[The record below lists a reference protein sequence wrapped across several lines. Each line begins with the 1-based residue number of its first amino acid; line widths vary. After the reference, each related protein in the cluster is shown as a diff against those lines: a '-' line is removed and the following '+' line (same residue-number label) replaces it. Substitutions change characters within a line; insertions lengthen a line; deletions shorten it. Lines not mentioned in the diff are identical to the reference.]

1 MNVTNLFNRNNTKLV
16 KDTLLQGNDKQLFTA
31 IFNKENKNL
40 VVKKQNMLDRAV
52 DNEYSK
58 NTGSRRHENSVDI
71 SNKTF
76 NNQAEV
82 GNKGNSKLSSKKT
95 EQLEMDENTNTEESV
110 EYLEYDI
117 LNQIISLLQNL
128 LRAITEDVSKVE
140 TESNIDIELSSHEI
154 KGLADFKYQLD
165 LLVDTINVESDQ
177 SLEESIKTTL
187 AMLTKIIDETLFND
201 KHAVSIEKNAIS
213 EMLINIENLKNNVQT
228 VLKNINLTEN
238 GNLKKLNMN
247 KENDLAYLEE
257 ENLYKG
263 NTTLSNTVNTTDE
276 DNTKIGNLDKAVL
289 MDNMENQNFFKQN
302 DEQEYTVVNDNILAS
317 QQEKIDQTINVNV
330 LKNEIVEPKQFIN
343 LISQKASAFLSKD
356 RNEMTIQLTPEHLG
370 KISIKIG
377 LNDGTLTGKI
387 YAENYSVK
395 EIIEANLNQLRDAL
409 EENGLNITKLDV
421 NVGDNTQNFGNG
433 LFQQRIANRQKP
445 KGVSMEINN
454 SFITLEQDID
464 QRNPYLVSG
473 QFDSL
478 V

>member
-1 MNVTNLFNRNNTKLV
+1 MNVTNLFNRNNNKLV
-16 KDTLLQGNDKQLFTA
+16 KDTLLQANDKQLFTA

-58 NTGSRRHENSVDI
+58 NTGSRRHENSVHI
-71 SNKTF
+71 SNKTS

-82 GNKGNSKLSSKKT
+82 GNKDNSKLSSKKT

-128 LRAITEDVSKVE
+128 LMAITEDVSKVE

-154 KGLADFKYQLD
+154 KGLVDFKYQLD

-187 AMLTKIIDETLFND
+187 SMLNKIIDETLFND

-238 GNLKKLNMN
+238 GNLQKLNMN
-247 KENDLAYLEE
+247 KENDVAYLEE

-276 DNTKIGNLDKAVL
+276 DDTKIGNLDKAVL
-289 MDNMENQNFFKQN
+289 MDNMENRNFFKQN
-302 DEQEYTVVNDNILAS
+302 DGQEYTVVNDNILAS

-330 LKNEIVEPKQFIN
+330 LK
-343 LISQKASAFLSKD
+343 
-356 RNEMTIQLTPEHLG
+356 M
-370 KISIKIG
+370 
-377 LNDGTLTGKI
+377 
-387 YAENYSVK
+387 
-395 EIIEANLNQLRDAL
+395 
-409 EENGLNITKLDV
+409 
-421 NVGDNTQNFGNG
+421 
-433 LFQQRIANRQKP
+433 
-445 KGVSMEINN
+445 
-454 SFITLEQDID
+454 
-464 QRNPYLVSG
+464 YLYRR
-473 QFDSL
+473 FY
-478 V
+478 